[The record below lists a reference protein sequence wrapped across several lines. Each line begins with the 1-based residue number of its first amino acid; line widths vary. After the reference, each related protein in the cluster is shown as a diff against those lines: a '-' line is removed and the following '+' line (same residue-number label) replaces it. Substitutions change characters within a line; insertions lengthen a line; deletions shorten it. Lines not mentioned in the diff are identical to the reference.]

1 MLKNVLEIALW
12 HAHDYAFKASN
23 TIDKLRI
30 SEMEKKNQHKMRN
43 VKGKEANIEIQQVV
57 GFNFTLPSQIVY
69 D

>member
-30 SEMEKKNQHKMRN
+30 LEMGKKKNQHKNEKCKRKRSEYRN
-43 VKGKEANIEIQQVV
+43 SASG
-57 GFNFTLPSQIVY
+57 
-69 D
+69 